1 MSFDITDTVIDQSG
15 EKGSD
20 FTLVNTDKIDDIFNG
35 IEVKL
40 NYYIDLPNNDTIIIP
55 TNDTIIN
62 PTNDTIINPT
72 NDIIPSNNTSLDHAI
87 SP

>member
-20 FTLVNTDKIDDIFNG
+20 FTLVNTDSIDDIFNG

-40 NYYIDLPNNDTIIIP
+40 NYYIDSVL
-55 TNDTIIN
+55 
-62 PTNDTIINPT
+62 
-72 NDIIPSNNTSLDHAI
+72 NDINNTSLSNVI
-87 SP
+87 SLK

>member
-20 FTLVNTDKIDDIFNG
+20 FTLVNTDSIDDIFNG

-40 NYYIDLPNNDTIIIP
+40 NYYIDLPNNYTIIIPTNDTIIIP
-55 TNDTIIN
+55 TNDTI
-62 PTNDTIINPT
+62 
-72 NDIIPSNNTSLDHAI
+72 PSNNTSHDHAL
-87 SP
+87 SPSIKVTA